1 MGVWLVRK
9 NSRRSETPRNF
20 GGGPLIRA
28 SLSWSLRLWTTPPA
42 AGPRQVISH
51 AVRYAS
57 LVPGVAAPAG
67 RRLRCAHAQCRSDD
81 RADDPLGT
89 RLCGEQ
95 AAAEPGAAG

>member
-9 NSRRSETPRNF
+9 NSRRSETPRNI

-42 AGPRQVISH
+42 AGPRQVISQGDPLSIPRAGGCGA
-51 AVRYAS
+51 AVR
-57 LVPGVAAPAG
+57 L
-67 RRLRCAHAQCRSDD
+67 LRCAHAQCRSDD

-89 RLCGEQ
+89 RLRGEQ